1 MSVKKHLKAEFFRVR
16 CTNRVKICEIL
27 SEKNV
32 FILKIIYCGKNV
44 LLFKRIQ
51 EGVNGKSYMF
61 KLITWVVSGVIF
73 FMMPISCPVAGICF
87 VIPRAYYLIWMHARV
102 QLLNFFMHSRVQLLG
117 FDACSGSAP

>member
-1 MSVKKHLKAEFFRVR
+1 MSVKKHLKAEFLRVR

-32 FILKIIYCGKNV
+32 FNLKIIYCGKNV

-73 FMMPISCPVAGICF
+73 FFMMPISCPVA
-87 VIPRAYYLIWMHARV
+87 
-102 QLLNFFMHSRVQLLG
+102 
-117 FDACSGSAP
+117 